1 MRLQAN
7 YQIWKCADKPDG
19 PRPMLGVVRIELDPT
34 APPITYQEWQAN
46 GGLITKQSVDRWGLA
61 IASDGQRLAIVPCVI
76 ELGDQV
82 PVNVDV
88 KAFQLARKK
97 ALALRPLKYKKDP
110 TLEWSCMLEEEGLMM
125 VGGELLPSELAY
137 VKGPYADWRMIV
149 NWLGAPPDNYNQPTR
164 SAEPLG
170 LFVDDLVAIQH
181 ALGIGEGT
189 DRSGVIITARHING
203 LVLVEPPAT
212 PYPRP
217 PFAVVMPFYRQL
229 PDRNQLMARFPQ
241 PEVAT

>member
-7 YQIWKCADKPDG
+7 YQIWECADQPNG
-19 PRPMLGVVRIELDPT
+19 PRPMLAVVRFELDPD

-46 GGLITKQSVDRWGLA
+46 GGLITKQSVDRPGLA

-76 ELGDQV
+76 EPDDQV

-88 KAFQLARKK
+88 KVLQQACKA
-97 ALALRPLKYKKDP
+97 ALAQRPLKYKKDS
-110 TLEWSCMLEEEGLMM
+110 TLEWRAELTPEGLRLP
-125 VGGELLPSELAY
+125 GGQLLGKAEAY
-137 VKGPYADWRMIV
+137 VKGEYADWRKIV
-149 NWLGAPPDNYNQPTR
+149 NWLGAPPDSYDQPTR

-181 ALGIGEGT
+181 ALGLGQGT
-189 DRSGVIITARHING
+189 NRSGVIITARHINS
-203 LVLVEPPAT
+203 LVLVEPLDT

-217 PFAVVMPFYRQL
+217 PFAIVMPLYRQL
-229 PDRNQLMARFPQ
+229 SDHNRLMARFPL